1 MDSLFI
7 NSIKNSI
14 KHWYI
19 PLIVGILFIV
29 VSVVAFTSPL
39 GSLLTLSLLFSL
51 SLIFGG
57 LSEVV
62 FSVVNRNQMSNW
74 GWSMVFGII
83 TMIVGFLLFSNP
95 AISIISLSF
104 YVGFIILFRS
114 ISAISFAL
122 DIKKYGSKSWGGLLV
137 LGILGAIFS
146 FLLLWN
152 PIFAGLSVV
161 ILIALSFLS
170 AGLFSIYYSLQLR
183 KIHKLSKDISPKIQE
198 RIDQIKR
205 DLEQEWNTDSRKN
218 IY

>member
-29 VSVVAFTSPL
+29 VSVIAFSSPL

-95 AISIISLSF
+95 SCQTTKVAF
-104 YVGFIILFRS
+104 VRS
-114 ISAISFAL
+114 SPISAIICL
-122 DIKKYGSKSWGGLLV
+122 SKSV
-137 LGILGAIFS
+137 
-146 FLLLWN
+146 
-152 PIFAGLSVV
+152 
-161 ILIALSFLS
+161 
-170 AGLFSIYYSLQLR
+170 
-183 KIHKLSKDISPKIQE
+183 
-198 RIDQIKR
+198 
-205 DLEQEWNTDSRKN
+205 
-218 IY
+218 

>member
-1 MDSLFI
+1 MDSLFL
-7 NSIKNSI
+7 NSIKKSI

-39 GSLLTLSLLFSL
+39 GSLITLSLLFSL

-62 FSVVNRNQMSNW
+62 FSVFNRNQISNW

-95 AISIISLSF
+95 ALSIISLSF
-104 YVGFIILFRS
+104 YVGFVILFRS
-114 ISAISFAL
+114 ISSISFAL
-122 DIKKYGSKSWGGLLV
+122 DVKKYGSKSWSGLLI

-152 PIFAGLSVV
+152 PIFSGMSVV

-170 AGLFSIYYSLQLR
+170 AGLFSIYYSFQLR

-205 DLEQEWNTDSRKN
+205 DLEIEWKDGGSQK